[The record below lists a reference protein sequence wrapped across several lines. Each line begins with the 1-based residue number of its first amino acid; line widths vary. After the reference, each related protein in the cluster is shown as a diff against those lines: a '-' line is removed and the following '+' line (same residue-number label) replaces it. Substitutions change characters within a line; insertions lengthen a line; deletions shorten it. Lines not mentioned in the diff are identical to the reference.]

1 MENIVDGN
9 LQLVGSSLGLSSMGP
24 TGQQYGPLDGES
36 KCANYK
42 TVTGDNPTA
51 IFHTSYKLEDY

>member
-24 TGQQYGPLDGES
+24 TGQLYGSLDGES
-36 KCANYK
+36 KPAYK
-42 TVTGDNPTA
+42 TSTGENPMA